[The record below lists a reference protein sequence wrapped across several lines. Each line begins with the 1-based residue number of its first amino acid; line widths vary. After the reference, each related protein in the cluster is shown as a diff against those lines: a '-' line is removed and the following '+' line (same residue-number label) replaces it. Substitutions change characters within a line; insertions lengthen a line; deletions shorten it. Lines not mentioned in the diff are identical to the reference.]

1 MMETLAAL
9 QDSPF
14 VQWTLADPYC
24 VQLLLSAHSVGMAI
38 VVGVIL
44 VLSVRVLGFPRNMP
58 VSIFHRALAL
68 AWWGFAL
75 NAASGLWL
83 FATNGPQLL
92 LLWTFQIKM
101 ALIAVGGISVW
112 LMWRIA
118 RRHPDKG
125 FSFAGREKGLA
136 ALSML
141 FWLGAIT
148 AGRYIAYTLPPR

>member
-1 MMETLAAL
+1 MTMLSAL
-9 QDSPF
+9 EQSAF
-14 VQWTLADPYC
+14 IQWTMSDLYC

-44 VLSVRVLGFPRNMP
+44 VLSIRVLGFPRDMP
-58 VSIFHRALAL
+58 VSIFRRALIL

-83 FATNGPQLL
+83 FATNGQQLL
-92 LLWTFQIKM
+92 VLWTFQVKM
-101 ALIAVGGISVW
+101 ALILAGGISVW
-112 LMWRIA
+112 LLWRVA
-118 RRHPDKG
+118 RRHPEKG
-125 FSFAGREKGLA
+125 YAFAGREKVA
-136 ALSML
+136 ASLTML